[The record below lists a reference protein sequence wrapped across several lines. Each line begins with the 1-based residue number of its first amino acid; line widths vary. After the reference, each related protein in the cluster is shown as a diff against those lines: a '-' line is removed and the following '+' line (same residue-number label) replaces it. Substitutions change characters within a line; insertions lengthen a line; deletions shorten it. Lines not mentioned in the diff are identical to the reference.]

1 VRVSDT
7 YLEWQIRT
15 VQYVEFATKVLSLR
29 LRRRH
34 RSTVSN
40 CARTGLISG
49 LDPPPSRRY
58 RSLGG
63 KNEKEDIASLGIAFG
78 RLSLRRMRND

>member
-1 VRVSDT
+1 M
-7 YLEWQIRT
+7 
-15 VQYVEFATKVLSLR
+15 
-29 LRRRH
+29 
-34 RSTVSN
+34 VSN
-40 CARTGLISG
+40 CANTGLTSG

-78 RLSLRRMRND
+78 RLSLRRMCND